1 MCMCSSLYAIVSGAE
16 TERLD
21 FSLWSRD
28 QNYDYRK
35 ILFATIFTII
45 VILVA
50 VPAYMTDLERK
61 KNKSVEIWAG
71 FDPGAPDL

>member
-1 MCMCSSLYAIVSGAE
+1 MGSARGGRSLQ
-16 TERLD
+16 
-21 FSLWSRD
+21 

-61 KNKSVEIWAG
+61 KNKSVEIWTG

>member
-1 MCMCSSLYAIVSGAE
+1 M
-16 TERLD
+16 
-21 FSLWSRD
+21 
-28 QNYDYRK
+28 
-35 ILFATIFTII
+35 FTII

-61 KNKSVEIWAG
+61 KNKSIEIWAR